1 MYQLPVA
8 TDAGI
13 KIGSFLNFKDIL
25 PSGVRSLLVYKY
37 TCSHCNMTYI
47 GKTKRHHLVR
57 MCEHLGISYK
67 TLNESTAVRE
77 HIRLSKHPADF
88 NNFKI
93 VSYASTNFEALIKE
107 SLLVGPDK
115 PPLNK

>member
-1 MYQLPVA
+1 
-8 TDAGI
+8 
-13 KIGSFLNFKDIL
+13 
-25 PSGVRSLLVYKY
+25 
-37 TCSHCNMTYI
+37 MTYI

-67 TLNESTAVRE
+67 TLNASKYNPDKTTAIRE

-93 VSYASTNFEALIKE
+93 VSYASTNFEAFIKE
-107 SLLVGPDK
+107 SLLVGLDK
-115 PPLNK
+115 PPLNKQIKSLKLELF